1 MDITIGKTLE
11 NTYLQRKEV
20 HGKISFTG
28 ATPSQKQVADALATK
43 LGVKADA
50 IFIVH
55 VFTDFGAQAAAF
67 EAHVYSSK
75 DQLNKIVKLGT
86 KAKEKNAKAAAAAA
100 APAAAPAEAPKAEAK
115 PAEAAKEAPKKEE
128 KKAEA

>member
-1 MDITIGKTLE
+1 MELTVGKTNE
-11 NTYLQRKEV
+11 NPYLGRKEV
-20 HGKISFTG
+20 YGKVSFQG
-28 ATPSQKQVADALATK
+28 ATPSQKQLADALAQK

-55 VFTDFGAQAAAF
+55 VFTNFGAQAAVF

-75 DQLNKIVKLGT
+75 DQLNKVVKLGT
-86 KAKEKNAKAAAAAA
+86 KAKEKAAKAAAATA
-100 APAAAPAEAPKAEAK
+100 APAAAEAPKAEAK
-115 PAEAAKEAPKKEE
+115 PAEAAKAEAPKKEE